1 MQFGWNFLFLRFYQ
15 EIKKLIWYFNYNI
28 IMILICQ
35 TWMKFCKQFIYFIFS
50 HTHTHTHIYYV
61 DFLGECLFFIWV
73 CLDRIYSSPPP
84 TQNSRLRHCLLCIII
99 FGKLISIILY
109 FIEKR
114 KEMQIVKL
122 NITNNT
128 NVFLEWID

>member
-1 MQFGWNFLFLRFYQ
+1 MQFGWNFLFSRFYQ

-28 IMILICQ
+28 IMNPYLSNMDEVLQ
-35 TWMKFCKQFIYFIFS
+35 TIYIFYIF
-50 HTHTHTHIYYV
+50 THTHIYIMWI
-61 DFLGECLFFIWV
+61 FLGECLFFIWV

-99 FGKLISIILY
+99 FGKLISIILH

-114 KEMQIVKL
+114 KEMHIVKL